1 MFAIDVG
8 SSGANGP
15 FIQWSA
21 RGTQDGT
28 IPARSFYVRD
38 GLEKTVLDAFTGS
51 GVVMDLNSL
60 KTGWQKSEGIAGVAP
75 EWKWN
80 PSVSQF
86 MASPGEDY
94 KKGLSI
100 RCAVGGGKT
109 ATWEQAGAAAWNAFV
124 AMVPAIQQKP
134 EGDVLPLV
142 KLTGT
147 KLQQFK
153 RGSTVEPVL
162 EVVKWVPRPD
172 CLKEGVSAG
181 IAVDPAPAPQPVQQV
196 QPVTPAQ
203 PAPFV
208 NSVANV
214 PIPEGAEF

>member
-1 MFAIDVG
+1 MFTIDTG
-8 SSGANGP
+8 SNGANGP
-15 FIQWSA
+15 FLQWSA
-21 RGTQDGT
+21 RGTQDGV
-28 IPARSFYVRD
+28 IPPKSFYVRD
-38 GLEKTVLDAFTGS
+38 GSEKTALASVAEGGIVLDL
-51 GVVMDLNSL
+51 DSL

-80 PSVSQF
+80 PTVSQF

-100 RCAVGGGKT
+100 RCAIGGGKT

-124 AMVPAIQQKP
+124 NMVPALQQRQDGK
-134 EGDVLPLV
+134 LPLV

-162 EVVKWVPRPD
+162 EVVKWVDRPD
-172 CLKEGVSAG
+172 CLKEGAAAG
-181 IAVDPAPAPQPVQQV
+181 IATEPVQQQAQRAAQQV
-196 QPVTPAQ
+196 QAAAQTAAPAD
-203 PAPFV
+203 
-208 NSVANV
+208 
-214 PIPEGAEF
+214 AEF